1 MGCNI
6 VREVRSATAGERL
19 FEERKEEFAEYLQTF
34 ICDAVGAG
42 MPVQQL
48 ETQGEALV
56 EGKLLEYGNHLRSV
70 GVTKVDVD
78 KCVELLYEFAQSVLK
93 PDKDVDM
100 EEPPKKKKKK
110 EDKKEEKKDDKPKFP
125 MGQRVRVVKLTRDKS
140 LNGRIGTIDSKR
152 LDGGRYAVKL
162 KKGRGFTKIRIKEG
176 NLEPVPDSE
185 KEIIFQPPFVCPLCG
200 VIFDEV
206 DGLLGHCRLH
216 QYTSKTGR
224 LDFHQLK
231 RNHPLEAEECDK
243 QRDLVI
249 GDRLIEDLIEQFKRR
264 YPPRSARQP
273 YNRIRA
279 EVYQEY
285 NYQSGDRRA
294 ASLPCEIVHPVRAA
308 WPEPHGQY
316 SKTHVCT

>member
-6 VREVRSATAGERL
+6 IRELREATAGERL

-34 ICDAVGAG
+34 IVDAVGAG
-42 MPVQQL
+42 MPAEQL
-48 ETQGEALV
+48 EVQGEMLI

-78 KCVELLYEFAQSVLK
+78 KCMELLYKFAQGVLK
-93 PDKDVDM
+93 PDGDVEM
-100 EEPPKKKKKK
+100 EELETK
-110 EDKKEEKKDDKPKFP
+110 EEKKEEKKPEKEKFP

-140 LNGRIGTIDSKR
+140 LNGRIGLIDSKK
-152 LDGGRYAVKL
+152 LDGDRYAVKM
-162 KKGRGFTKIRIKEG
+162 KKGDGFTKIRIKEA
-176 NLEPVPDSE
+176 NLEPVQDSE
-185 KEIIFQPPFVCPLCG
+185 KEQIFKPPFVCPLCG

-216 QYTSKTGR
+216 QYTNKTGR

-231 RNHPLEAEECDK
+231 RNHPLEAAECDK

-264 YPPRSARQP
+264 YPPRSAREP

-279 EVYQEY
+279 SVYQEY
-285 NYQSGDRRA
+285 NYQSGDSRS

-316 SKTHVCT
+316 SKTHVCV